1 MKLNQIVS
9 PLLIVLLVLSC
20 KAYGSISITS
30 HTSSSEWW
38 LAYAVS
44 DASTTA
50 LELKDSGSYSSWSFL
65 QATNWGYFVF
75 TTNGQAVTFPVS
87 LRLTSAT
94 GQITLVNVFTSA
106 DAGQTVDT
114 QTSFPGS
121 SGTSTQAPTTAP
133 TQTPT
138 EKPTTAPTQAPTTA
152 PTQAPTQKPT
162 TAPTTAPTQAPT
174 QKPTTAPTTAP
185 TQAPTQ
191 KPTTA
196 PTSAP
201 TQHPTSAPTTA
212 PTQAPTQK
220 PTTAP
225 TTAPTQAPTQKP
237 TAPPSNPSTSTGNPF
252 AGTEYYINPHYTIEV
267 DSSIALNPSMS
278 AQLAKVKAFASAFW
292 VDRMA
297 VIDNVTTIL
306 TQARMQAT
314 SSGSTVMA
322 AIVVY
327 DLPDRD
333 CAAAASNGEISCA
346 DATCADG
353 INTYKTQY
361 IDPLV
366 AVLKEFPDLEIVAI
380 VEPDSLPNLA
390 TNLAT
395 PKCTQAQTA
404 YITGVSYAIEQ
415 LSTMSNVH
423 IYVDAAHG
431 GWLGWDTGRAAA
443 VAVFSQVLTLAGGA
457 SKIRGFATN
466 VANYQ
471 PLGFMTSTDDPC
483 ALASQYN
490 FAINEVK
497 YVSLL
502 DASLTAA
509 GITGMHYII
518 DTGRNGVPNAR
529 TSCSNWCNIKNAGLG
544 VPPTSDTTSSGLTN
558 IDAYF
563 WVKPPGESDGTSDS
577 SAARYDYHC
586 GSVDSMIPAPE
597 AGNWFSN
604 SFVTLATNANPAL

>member
-9 PLLIVLLVLSC
+9 PLFIVLLVLCC

-30 HTSSSEWW
+30 HASSSAWW
-38 LAYAVS
+38 LAYSVS

-50 LELKDSGSYSSWSFL
+50 VELKDSGSYSSWSTL
-65 QATNWGYFVF
+65 QSTNWGYFVF
-75 TTNGQAVTFPVS
+75 TTSGNAVTFPVS
-87 LRLTSAT
+87 LRLSSPSGKVTLDNFFT
-94 GQITLVNVFTSA
+94 GA
-106 DAGQTVDT
+106 DAGQTVDSGA
-114 QTSFPGS
+114 SFPGS
-121 SGTSTQAPTTAP
+121 PGTSTQAPT
-133 TQTPT
+133 QTPT
-138 EKPTTAPTQAPTTA
+138 VTPTTAPTTAPTQKPTTA

-162 TAPTTAPTQAPT
+162 TAPTTAPTQKPTTAPTEAPT
-174 QKPTTAPTTAP
+174 QKPTTAP

-191 KPTTA
+191 K
-196 PTSAP
+196 
-201 TQHPTSAPTTA
+201 PTSAPTTA

-225 TTAPTQAPTQKP
+225 TQAPTQKP
-237 TAPPSNPSTSTGNPF
+237 TSAPTSAPTQKPTSPPSNPSTSTGNPF

-278 AQLAKVKAFASAFW
+278 TKLAKVKGFASAFW
-292 VDRMA
+292 VDRMS
-297 VIDNVTTIL
+297 VVDNVTTIL

-314 SSGSTVMA
+314 ASGNKVMA

-327 DLPDRD
+327 DLPARD

-346 DATCADG
+346 DDTCADG

-361 IDPLV
+361 IDKLV
-366 AVLKEFPDLEIVAI
+366 NVLKQFPDLEIVAI

-395 PKCTQAQTA
+395 PKCTLAKTA
-404 YITGVSYAIEQ
+404 YITGVSYAIQQ
-415 LSTMSNVH
+415 LSTMSNVY

-431 GWLGWDTGRAAA
+431 GWLGWDSGRAAA
-443 VAVFSQVLTLAGGA
+443 VSVFSQVLTLAGGA

-471 PLGFMTSTDDPC
+471 PLGSMTSTDDPC
-483 ALASQYN
+483 SLAGQYN

-497 YVSLL
+497 YVSML

-518 DTGRNGVPNAR
+518 DTGRNGVPNSR

-544 VPPTSDTTSSGLTN
+544 VPPTSDTASSGLTN

-563 WVKPPGESDGTSDS
+563 WVKPPGESDGTSDT
-577 SAARYDYHC
+577 SAVRYDYHC
-586 GSVDSMIPAPE
+586 GSADSMIPAPE
-597 AGNWFSN
+597 AGNWFSTA
-604 SFVTLATNANPAL
+604 FVALATNANPAL

>member
-1 MKLNQIVS
+1 MKLSQIVS
-9 PLLIVLLVLSC
+9 PLLIVLVLSC
-20 KAYGSISITS
+20 KAYGASISITS
-30 HTSSSEWW
+30 HASSSEWW

-50 LELKDSGSYSSWSFL
+50 VELKDSGSYSSWSTL
-65 QATNWGYFVF
+65 EGTNWGYWVF
-75 TTNGQAVTFPVS
+75 NTNGRAVTFPVS
-87 LRLTSAT
+87 LRLTSPT
-94 GQITLVNVFTSA
+94 GQISLVNVFTSA
-106 DAGQTVDT
+106 AAGQTVDT
-114 QTSFPGS
+114 RTSFPGS
-121 SGTSTQAPTTAP
+121 SGSSTQAP

-138 EKPTTAPTQAPTTA
+138 NPPATQAPTQRPTTAPTTP
-152 PTQAPTQKPT
+152 PTQAPT

-174 QKPTTAPTTAP
+174 QRPTSAPTAAPTQAPTQRPTTAPTTAP

-191 KPTTA
+191 R
-196 PTSAP
+196 
-201 TQHPTSAPTTA
+201 
-212 PTQAPTQK
+212 
-220 PTTAP
+220 
-225 TTAPTQAPTQKP
+225 P

-252 AGTEYYINPHYTIEV
+252 EGTEYYINPHYTLEV
-267 DSSIALNPSMS
+267 DSSIALNPS
-278 AQLAKVKAFASAFW
+278 LAAKMNKVKGYASAFW

-314 SSGSTVMA
+314 ASGKKVMA

-333 CAAAASNGEISCA
+333 CAAAASNGEIPCA
-346 DATCADG
+346 DATCAAG

-366 AVLKEFPDLEIVAI
+366 NVLKQFPDLEIVAI

-390 TNLAT
+390 TNLAV
-395 PKCTQAQTA
+395 PKCTRANTA
-404 YITGVSYAIEQ
+404 YITCVAYAVQQ

-423 IYVDAAHG
+423 IYVDGAHG
-431 GWLGWDTGRAAA
+431 GWLGWDQGRTAS
-443 VAVFSQVLTLAGGA
+443 VAIFSQVLTLAGGA
-457 SKIRGFATN
+457 SKIRGFSTN
-466 VANYQ
+466 VAGYQ
-471 PLGFMTSTDDPC
+471 PLGSMTSTDDPC
-483 ALASQYN
+483 RLGGQYN

-502 DASLTAA
+502 DASLNAA

-518 DTGRNGVPNAR
+518 DTGRNGVISSR
-529 TSCSNWCNIKNAGLG
+529 GDCSNWCNIKNAGLG
-544 VPPTSDTTSSGLTN
+544 VPPTSNTASSGLTN

-563 WVKPPGESDGTSDS
+563 WVKPPGESDGTSDT
-577 SAARYDYHC
+577 SAPRYDYHC

-597 AGNWFSN
+597 AGHWFSEA
-604 SFVTLATNANPAL
+604 FVTMVNNANPAL